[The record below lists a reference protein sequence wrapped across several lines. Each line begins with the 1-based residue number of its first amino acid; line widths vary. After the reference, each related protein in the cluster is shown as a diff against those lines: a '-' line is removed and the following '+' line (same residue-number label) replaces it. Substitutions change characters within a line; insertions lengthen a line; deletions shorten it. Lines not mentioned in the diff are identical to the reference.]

1 MTKEHTPNKVLVHVI
16 KTKISQ
22 DLKQKLDKLF
32 VDLSSDSAKVRCAVS
47 EYFKFVEKYPYLN
60 ISQETVTPEDAGFI
74 PCPFVKA
81 IYWDGE
87 FLGFHCRARKPPAFK
102 LPTIR
107 VGRLNLQVTTPE
119 DCIDCRELCRIN
131 KVGID
136 IFSNITTK
144 QIALAKERIRKH
156 KWKYTEDSTTVA
168 STRIHTKGKAGRAK
182 VNRQEAF
189 KLFSKGCPKKFIKN
203 QLRIAEATYFR
214 IQREYDA
221 LTPTEKDN
229 FVT

>member
-1 MTKEHTPNKVLVHVI
+1 MNSKKTLNKDLGQKVQTRL
-16 KTKISQ
+16 SE
-22 DLKQKLDKLF
+22 DLKQKLDSLF
-32 VDLSSDSAKVRCAVS
+32 VDLPNDSAKLRHIVS

-60 ISQETVTPEDAGFI
+60 SNQKTITPEDAGFI

-81 IYWDGE
+81 IYWNGE

-107 VGRLNLQVTTPE
+107 VGRLSLQVTTPE

-136 IFSNITTK
+136 IFSKITTK
-144 QIALAKERIRKH
+144 QIALAKEQIRKNN
-156 KWKYTEDSTTVA
+156 WKYTEDSTKVD
-168 STRIHTKGKAGRAK
+168 STRIRPEGGGRPQ
-182 VNRQEAF
+182 VNREEAF
-189 KLFSKGCPKKFIKN
+189 KLFAKGCPKPFIKK

-214 IQREYDA
+214 IKLQYEA

-229 FVT
+229 FAT